1 MATVL
6 EVAAKLSGNST
17 GMVAAFKQAATA
29 AENYRDRVKA
39 ATTGAIDSTAAEAK
53 AKLSGTQTGAGFA
66 NGFKGALAGVGV
78 LAATVGFGAMVKEAG
93 AASDA
98 TDKFKS
104 TMDFAGIDTSAIT
117 EAGKAAKSYADQ
129 TVYDLPTIQKTIAQL
144 ASNGIKDYSGLTK
157 AAGNLNAVAGG
168 NAETFKSV
176 AMTMTQTAGAGKL
189 TTENWNQ
196 LSDAIP
202 GAAGPLMRALEEAGA
217 YTGNFREAME
227 KGQITSDEF
236 NDALM
241 KLGTNPV
248 AVEAA
253 KSTKTFEGAI
263 GGLQATIN
271 SGLMGALDKIKPA
284 ATGAINGL
292 SSAFG
297 GLFTGF
303 GAIYSLLASGDF
315 TGSIGKALHVEEDN
329 PIVRVLLKVREGALV
344 VQGAFRAMGAAWKDN
359 NGDVTSDGLAGVF
372 ERIANGAREV
382 TGGVR
387 AFFAAFADGGN
398 DVTSNGFAGV
408 LESLGLK
415 ARELTDTIGP
425 MLSGT
430 FSKIGP
436 VLSQVFAAVGPAFMA
451 VLPSIVTLVSAFSPL
466 SIAIAALTPV
476 IPILAA
482 AAGTLAAALAGA
494 LAGALGVVA
503 PILAGIVTGVS
514 QAVTWFM
521 SMDGAAEALAAG
533 IATAVVGLY
542 AYKAVVGTISA
553 VTKAW
558 AAVQAA
564 LNAVMAINPV
574 TLIIIGIAALI
585 AAIVLLVMN
594 WDNVVKFLG
603 DTWAGFVGWF
613 QGVMSGFVGWLS
625 GIWSA
630 IVTGITTFASAVFA
644 PIAAGFTAA
653 FSFIMGIFTAIG
665 AFISGVWSWVFNLLI
680 AIGQAFWAEHGAQL
694 TAAWNFV
701 VSIFTAI
708 GNFIAS
714 VWNAIGA
721 GVSAAWN
728 WITGII
734 SGALSAIWGVVSAI
748 FNAVWGFISG
758 IFNTIAGFI
767 SGVWNGIFSFLSG
780 IIGNI
785 YNTVKSKFDAVYNT
799 VSSIFNSVSSFIGNI
814 WSGIVTTVG
823 DRIQSVVDTVTGI
836 KDKVVNAV
844 SGAAGWLSAAGANV
858 VQGFI
863 NGISSLAGTIGNA
876 FLNMVPGW
884 IVGPF
889 KTALGIASPSK
900 LFKQFGRWVIQG
912 LGIGVNQEQRTAVKA
927 MDQAAAAVTA
937 AGSGI
942 TLSAP
947 VINVPQMPDIAAN
960 LALPELTQNIRL
972 NFIGSSPMEAVAA
985 MARAVALQGPD
996 GYLAASND
1004 SGYSPA
1010 VLGART
1016 AAGAQQGVPE
1026 VHVNVTAVVAN
1037 PWTGEQV
1044 QAYVTDVAT
1053 EVTAGSL
1060 SGTARVVRNSRSGGK
1075 EGF

>member
-104 TMDFAGIDTSAIT
+104 TMDFAGIDTSAIA

-542 AYKAVVGTISA
+542 AYKAIVTTISA

-558 AAVQAA
+558 AAVQAV
-564 LNAVMAINPV
+564 LSAVMAVSPV
-574 TLIIIGIAALI
+574 TLIIIGIAALV
-585 AAIVLLVMN
+585 AAIVLLIMN
-594 WDNVVKFLG
+594 WDNVVKFMA
-603 DTWAGFVGWF
+603 DTWGGFVGWF
-613 QGVMSGFVGWLS
+613 QGIMGGFVGWLS

-630 IVTGITTFASAVFA
+630 IVTGIVTFAAGVFA

-653 FSFIMGIFTAIG
+653 FNFIMGIFTAIG
-665 AFISGVWSWVFNLLI
+665 AFISGVWTWVFNLLT

-694 TAAWNFV
+694 TAAWAFI
-701 VSIFTAI
+701 VSIFTTIAS
-708 GNFIAS
+708 FIAA

-721 GVSAAWN
+721 GISAAWN
-728 WITGII
+728 WISGII
-734 SGALSAIWGVVSAI
+734 MGALSAVWGVISSV
-748 FNAVWGFISG
+748 FNRVWGFISG

-767 SGVWNGIFSFLSG
+767 SGVWNGIMSYLRGVLS
-780 IIGNI
+780 II
-785 YNTVKSKFDAVYNT
+785 YSV
-799 VSSIFNSVSSFIGNI
+799 VSSAFNQVWGVVSSVFNNVASFVSGI
-814 WSGIVTTVG
+814 WSGILGAISGVVNQIGGVIGSIWGKVTG
-823 DRIQSVVDTVTGI
+823 ALSGAGSWLVDTGRNI
-836 KDKVVNAV
+836 
-844 SGAAGWLSAAGANV
+844 
-858 VQGFI
+858 VQGLI
-863 NGISSLAGTIGNA
+863 NGVQSLAGSIGSA
-876 FLNMVPGW
+876 FLSMVPGW

-900 LFKQFGRWVIQG
+900 LFKSFGRFIIQG

-947 VINVPQMPDIAAN
+947 VISVPKMPDIAAN

-996 GYLAASND
+996 AYLAASTEA
-1004 SGYSPA
+1004 GYSPA

-1016 AAGAQQGVPE
+1016 AAGGQQDVPQIT
-1026 VHVNVTAVVAN
+1026 VNVTAKVTN
-1037 PWTGEQV
+1037 PFTGEEV
-1044 QAYVTDVAT
+1044 NAMVSEVAT
-1053 EVTAGSL
+1053 EVSAGSL